1 MRSPMARQSTR
12 PGRGCA
18 RRNSGRTL
26 ETMRSAP
33 RLVLFTLAAA
43 CWLFA
48 GPGGATAR
56 ALLACHHHATHH
68 AAGGH
73 HTVPSDGP
81 CFCDEMT
88 GGLDLGVSTAGPPPE
103 TPGLTLLSPAPRQ
116 PGPSLVPP

>member
-1 MRSPMARQSTR
+1 MRSS
-12 PGRGCA
+12 
-18 RRNSGRTL
+18 
-26 ETMRSAP
+26 P

-68 AAGGH
+68 AAGRH

-88 GGLDLGVSTAGPPPE
+88 GGLDLVVSTAVPTPE
-103 TPGLTLLSPAPRQ
+103 TPGLTLVAPAARQ
-116 PGPSLVPP
+116 SDPSLFHLPPSPSFSPTTPPPNGLG